1 MFNQQLKSLSVLLQ
15 TLKYLIMIYQQRTN
29 SEGSY
34 WGENLSEL
42 FFLAQDETLSIF
54 LFSLEA

>member
-29 SEGSY
+29 SESSY